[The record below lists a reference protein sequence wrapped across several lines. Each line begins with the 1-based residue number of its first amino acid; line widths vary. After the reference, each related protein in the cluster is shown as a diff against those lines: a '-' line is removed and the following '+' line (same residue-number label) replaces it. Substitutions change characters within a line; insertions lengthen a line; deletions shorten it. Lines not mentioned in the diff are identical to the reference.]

1 MEKRENVK
9 DSEFTQTSVPASQKK
24 SFWEICVVW
33 IGYVF
38 VVTGMQVGGTMGI
51 STDFATL
58 LKALAVGSIVLLI
71 LGSFMGLIA
80 LRQVIPLVCCAD
92 MLLVSMAHRLFHL

>member
-1 MEKRENVK
+1 MKIAVSYLSSNDYKDSIKKIENLK

-38 VVTGMQVGGTMGI
+38 VVTGMQVGYCI
-51 STDFATL
+51 NL
-58 LKALAVGSIVLLI
+58 L
-71 LGSFMGLIA
+71 FCYN
-80 LRQVIPLVCCAD
+80 RY
-92 MLLVSMAHRLFHL
+92 

>member
-58 LKALAVGSIVLLI
+58 LKALAVGSIVLLV
-71 LGSFMGLIA
+71 LGSFM
-80 LRQVIPLVCCAD
+80 
-92 MLLVSMAHRLFHL
+92 

>member
-38 VVTGMQVGGTMGI
+38 VVTGMQV
-51 STDFATL
+51 
-58 LKALAVGSIVLLI
+58 
-71 LGSFMGLIA
+71 
-80 LRQVIPLVCCAD
+80 
-92 MLLVSMAHRLFHL
+92 HLSG